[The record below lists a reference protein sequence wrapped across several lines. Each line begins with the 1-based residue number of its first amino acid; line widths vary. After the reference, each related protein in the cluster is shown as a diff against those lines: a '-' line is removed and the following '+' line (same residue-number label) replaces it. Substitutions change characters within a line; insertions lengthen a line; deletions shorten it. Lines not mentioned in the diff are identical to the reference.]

1 MMKKLFTQKVH
12 SDMNGEEMSAL
23 QIKKILKS
31 LIEQEDKKKPYS
43 DSKLVEELKKRGII
57 LSRRAIA
64 KYREEMNIK
73 GSFDRKE
80 I

>member
-43 DSKLVEELKKRGII
+43 DAIITKLLNF
-57 LSRRAIA
+57 S
-64 KYREEMNIK
+64 
-73 GSFDRKE
+73 
-80 I
+80 

>member
-1 MMKKLFTQKVH
+1 MKKLFTQKVH

>member
-1 MMKKLFTQKVH
+1 
-12 SDMNGEEMSAL
+12 MSAL

-73 GSFDRKE
+73 GSFERKE